1 MLEVVFRRPAGV
13 LCGVRL
19 MSLRQMRVVR
29 GLMMIACVLVL
40 RGFGMMMRRQA
51 VMVRRLAMFVRCLF
65 RHLLLLRAR
74 IWLVAASPFFM
85 IGEAPASSVTA
96 GSKASQNAANLST
109 VQVIGCG
116 GDPMHCAA

>member
-29 GLMMIACVLVL
+29 GLMMVACVLVL

-51 VMVRRLAMFVRCLF
+51 VMVRRLAMFVRCL
-65 RHLLLLRAR
+65 L
-74 IWLVAASPFFM
+74 
-85 IGEAPASSVTA
+85 
-96 GSKASQNAANLST
+96 
-109 VQVIGCG
+109 
-116 GDPMHCAA
+116 